1 MGVGQVALY
10 VEQIQ
15 LVEQVKEVGTE
26 FQLGAL
32 AEDFHVGESEG
43 LAQRGVD
50 IKISRPRKCVALDAR
65 RTGDRTWR
73 GSAIHN
79 RLERRSGCESRW
91 EKVRGRAVGE
101 VSSRPYERIVAV
113 I

>member
-1 MGVGQVALY
+1 MGVVQVALH

-15 LVEQVKEVGTE
+15 LVEQVKEIGTE

-50 IKISRPRKCVALDAR
+50 IKISWPGECIALDTR
-65 RTGDRTWR
+65 RTGDRTRR

-79 RLERRSGCESRW
+79 RRERRTGCESRW
-91 EKVRGRAVGE
+91 NKVRGRTIGE
-101 VSSRPYERIVAV
+101 VTSLPYERIVAV